1 MDLIVDVNELFI
13 EPNETKSQLER
24 AKYLPS
30 LELSKIDLQWVQ
42 VLSEGWASPLKVI
55 CTILTIIMM
64 IIIML
69 IFQFRVSC
77 VKMNICNASILVY

>member
-1 MDLIVDVNELFI
+1 MIVDVNELFI